1 MSAILARLP
10 PAMTGGS
17 GSGRLGGRSRRLI
30 AILITVLLLAMIA
43 GLAIGLAGRLGH
55 LDIGP

>member
-1 MSAILARLP
+1 MSAIMARLP

-17 GSGRLGGRSRRLI
+17 GSGRLGRRSRRLI

-55 LDIGP
+55 LNTGP

>member
-10 PAMTGGS
+10 PTMTGGS
-17 GSGRLGGRSRRLI
+17 GSGRLGRRSRRLI

-43 GLAIGLAGRLGH
+43 GLAIGLAGSLGH
-55 LDIGP
+55 LNTGP

>member
-1 MSAILARLP
+1 
-10 PAMTGGS
+10 MTGGS

-55 LDIGP
+55 LDTGP